1 MGKSTFTTNPYPNL
15 ALSETDRERLLQ
27 LAEDLIVDVF
37 PKYES
42 FVVNDKR
49 EVKKEQWKVIG
60 TDKNMRV
67 YVERKGWNEDTD
79 DEKDRSTPTP
89 EADPNDSWLSKMPVI
104 LAEGTFEG
112 QLNDLMFGTVN
123 PTQQIMRVKASYVKD
138 YSDGAVLANIIVP
151 TAEEPFRSVSVKWNQ
166 INLPLNQTGLIQN
179 RDFVCLEA
187 TGILH
192 FANGDRIGYQLLQS
206 IEFPETVPTPGT
218 IRAKHRAIGFYRQI
232 GPNVI
237 DTFVFDTV
245 HPGGK
250 VFRSVALEASAK
262 ALLSTNNYVIC
273 GQTKKLT
280 WRLQHRQAETRMNR
294 HRSST
299 RNILAGDRMCTVC
312 SRNLAPGSF
321 GFPTV
326 GALGKSSCKL
336 CMNPVCLKCK
346 RPKAISFLTPD
357 GKLLRHKITFCVMC
371 ISEVTQMDALPAA
384 RDQAEGYQAYNVM
397 ASLSGSDILSEDGFC

>member
-1 MGKSTFTTNPYPNL
+1 MGKSTFTSNPYPNL
-15 ALSETDRERLLQ
+15 VLTEAEREMLLQ
-27 LAEDLIVDVF
+27 LEEDLIVDVF

-49 EVKKEQWKVIG
+49 KVKRAQWKPIG
-60 TDKNMRV
+60 DDKNLHV
-67 YVERKGWNEDTD
+67 YVERKGWSGETEVEDA
-79 DEKDRSTPTP
+79 STSA
-89 EADPNDSWLSKMPVI
+89 EATSTGNWDKQMPVI
-104 LAEGTFEG
+104 LAVGTFGG

-123 PTQQIMRVKASYVKD
+123 PTQEIMRVKASYVRD
-138 YSDGAVLANIIVP
+138 YSDGAVLANIVVP
-151 TAEEPFRSVSVKWNQ
+151 TVENPFRSVSVKWTQ

-179 RDFVCLEA
+179 RDFVCLEG

-192 FANGDRIGYQLLQS
+192 FANGDRVGYQLLHS
-206 IEFPETVPTPGT
+206 IDFEGTPPAPGT

-250 VFRSVALEASAK
+250 VFRSVVLEASAK
-262 ALLSTNNYVIC
+262 ALLSTTNYVIC
-273 GQTKKLT
+273 GQIKKLT
-280 WRLQHRQAETRMNR
+280 WKLQHRQEETRMNR
-294 HRSST
+294 HRGSI
-299 RNILAGDRMCTVC
+299 RNLLAGDHLCTVC

-321 GFPTV
+321 GLPRV
-326 GALGKSSCKL
+326 GAIGKSVCKI
-336 CMNPVCLKCK
+336 CMYPVCQKCK
-346 RPKAISFLTPD
+346 RPKGISFLTPD

-371 ISEVTQMDALPAA
+371 VSTVTQMDALPAA

-397 ASLSGSDILSEDGFC
+397 ASLSGSDILSDDFDL

>member
-1 MGKSTFTTNPYPNL
+1 
-15 ALSETDRERLLQ
+15 
-27 LAEDLIVDVF
+27 
-37 PKYES
+37 
-42 FVVNDKR
+42 
-49 EVKKEQWKVIG
+49 
-60 TDKNMRV
+60 MRV
-67 YVERKGWNEDTD
+67 YVERKGWSDDSE
-79 DEKDRSTPTP
+79 DEKDLSTPQS
-89 EADPNDSWLSKMPVI
+89 DPGDNWQRQMPVI

-123 PTQQIMRVKASYVKD
+123 PTQEIMRVKASYVKD

-151 TAEEPFRSVSVKWNQ
+151 TTEDPFRSVSVKWTQ

-179 RDFVCLEA
+179 RHFVCLEA

-192 FANGDRIGYQLLQS
+192 FANGDRVGYQLLHS
-206 IEFPETVPTPGT
+206 IEFPETRPTPGT

-232 GPNVI
+232 APNVI

-250 VFRSVALEASAK
+250 VFRSVVLDASAK

-280 WRLQHRQAETRMNR
+280 WRLQHRQAETRVNR
-294 HRSST
+294 HRSRTLSVLGGN
-299 RNILAGDRMCTVC
+299 RLCTVC

-321 GFPTV
+321 GLPRV
-326 GALGKSSCKL
+326 GALGKSNCKL
-336 CMNPVCLKCK
+336 CMNPVCHKCK

-357 GKLLRHKITFCVMC
+357 GKLLRHKIAFCVMC
-371 ISEVTQMDALPAA
+371 ISEVTKMDALPAA
-384 RDQAEGYQAYNVM
+384 CDQAEGYQAYNVM
-397 ASLSGSDILSEDGFC
+397 ASLSGSDVLSDDFDC